1 MKTTVHLLVPRFM
14 RVARAPSGPKIPR
27 RKRGRIHEMGYIAA
41 LLLSGCASVDVQ
53 QQRLVSK
60 PNMLFSRSAVYNYSS
75 RIMPQL
81 QPGLA
86 VSGGAQPSTCTVCR

>member
-1 MKTTVHLLVPRFM
+1 MKR
-14 RVARAPSGPKIPR
+14 RVMNTFALFL
-27 RKRGRIHEMGYIAA
+27 AA
-41 LLLSGCASVDVQ
+41 LLLSGCASVDVS

-60 PNMLFSRSAVYNYSS
+60 PNMLFSRSAVYGYSS

-86 VSGGAQPSTCTVCR
+86 VSGGAQPSSCTACR

>member
-1 MKTTVHLLVPRFM
+1 MKTIFLFF
-14 RVARAPSGPKIPR
+14 AI
-27 RKRGRIHEMGYIAA
+27 
-41 LLLSGCASVDVQ
+41 LLLSGCTTVEVQ
-53 QQRLVSK
+53 EQRLVSK
-60 PNMLFSRSAVYNYSS
+60 PNMLFSRSAVYSYSS

>member
-1 MKTTVHLLVPRFM
+1 MKRPAVKAIVLLF
-14 RVARAPSGPKIPR
+14 AT
-27 RKRGRIHEMGYIAA
+27 
-41 LLLSGCASVDVQ
+41 LLLSGCASVEVHK
-53 QQRLVSK
+53 QRLVSK
-60 PNMLFSRSAVYNYSS
+60 PNMLFSRSAVFDYSS

>member
-1 MKTTVHLLVPRFM
+1 MKTIVVLFAT
-14 RVARAPSGPKIPR
+14 
-27 RKRGRIHEMGYIAA
+27 
-41 LLLSGCASVDVQ
+41 LLLSGCASVEVHE
-53 QQRLVSK
+53 QRLVSK
-60 PNMLFSRSAVYNYSS
+60 PNMLFSGSAVYNYSS

>member
-1 MKTTVHLLVPRFM
+1 MKRPAMKANVLLF
-14 RVARAPSGPKIPR
+14 AT
-27 RKRGRIHEMGYIAA
+27 
-41 LLLSGCASVDVQ
+41 LLLSGCASVDVH
-53 QQRLVSK
+53 QQRLVST
-60 PNMLFSRSAVYNYSS
+60 PNMLFSRSAVFDYSS

>member
-1 MKTTVHLLVPRFM
+1 MKTIFPLF
-14 RVARAPSGPKIPR
+14 AI
-27 RKRGRIHEMGYIAA
+27 
-41 LLLSGCASVDVQ
+41 LLLSGCASVEVHE
-53 QQRLVSK
+53 QRLVSK
-60 PNMLFSRSAVYNYSS
+60 PNMLFSRSAVYSYSS

>member
-1 MKTTVHLLVPRFM
+1 MKRPAVNTIALFFAMLLMP
-14 RVARAPSGPKIPR
+14 
-27 RKRGRIHEMGYIAA
+27 
-41 LLLSGCASVDVQ
+41 GCASVDVH

-60 PNMLFSRSAVYNYSS
+60 PNMRFSRSAVYSYSS